1 MIISITTQQLKW
13 QWVVGWVVNYDRRI
27 GIEVVSWGVKAWVV
41 VVVVVV
47 IYDKIVS

>member
-27 GIEVVSWGVKAWVV
+27 GIEGVSWGEGMGGGG
-41 VVVVVV
+41 
-47 IYDKIVS
+47 DL